1 MSGVVSVSSAWYVV
15 LTSSVGSMSR
25 LVISLLGL
33 ALFVTSCGE
42 KYVFEMSRNYVPPY
56 NPGGD
61 LFDEDEG
68 FAQSYEVYK
77 QRREDILA
85 DVGSGTRELRTEG
98 KGASDRRISDR
109 SSIQKRDVVEKL
121 REYGAVPLD
130 RVESGGKGMIN
141 KEGMDLARV
150 EGARFLDVD
159 LKLRNEAP
167 EELEARTPTSGRK
180 KRVSTQSEKAAL
192 PGAKSAAQSGG
203 ASSSPAAGISSGG
216 KVSVSNV
223 NPPATATA
231 GPDAN
236 GGVGAVSAGSNKEE
250 KKGGASSANDN
261 KSVSAGKKAA
271 AKHLQETK
279 KKLSDAAGS
288 TDKRGDDKK
297 VLKGESA
304 KKSDGGGSVRAAPI
318 PVGSGAAP
326 SAGKKKPS
334 AVAPLAEPTSKS
346 KKVAPTAKK
355 SDDDAEKSASSVES
369 GSVAAPVKSASTK
382 APDPGKL
389 KKLDAGQPSKQ
400 IGRKQIERAAKRAEG
415 DVRGKSEAAPK
426 AAPLT
431 KDDKGAST
439 RGKTHTAGSGETG
452 VVGRD
457 FLDSWK
463 FDDDEYEDDYIIQYM
478 D

>member
-1 MSGVVSVSSAWYVV
+1 MSGVVSVSGACYVV
-15 LTSSVGSMSR
+15 LASSVGSMSR

-61 LFDEDEG
+61 LFGEDED

-85 DVGSGTRELRTEG
+85 DAGSGTRELRTG
-98 KGASDRRISDR
+98 GRGTSDSR
-109 SSIQKRDVVEKL
+109 SGIQKRDVVEKL

-130 RVESGGKGMIN
+130 RVESGSKGMVN
-141 KEGMDLARV
+141 REGIDLTRV

-159 LKLRNEAP
+159 LKLGNEVP
-167 EELEARTPTSGRK
+167 EELEARAPASGGR
-180 KRVSTQSEKAAL
+180 KRVSTQSERAAL
-192 PGAKSAAQSGG
+192 PGAKSAAQGDG
-203 ASSSPAAGISSGG
+203 ASNSPAAGVSSGG

-223 NPPATATA
+223 SPPAAT
-231 GPDAN
+231 GPGAK
-236 GGVGAVSAGSNKEE
+236 GGVGAAPAVSNKEGE
-250 KKGGASSANDN
+250 KSGAPLANN
-261 KSVSAGKKAA
+261 KSISTGKKAA

-279 KKLSDAAGS
+279 NKKKPSSDVADSAK
-288 TDKRGDDKK
+288 KRGGGDKK
-297 VLKGESA
+297 ALKEESA
-304 KKSDGGGSVRAAPI
+304 KKSGGGSIKAAP
-318 PVGSGAAP
+318 VADGRAVP
-326 SAGKKKPS
+326 SADKKKPS
-334 AVAPLAEPTSKS
+334 VAPLVEPTSKS
-346 KKVAPTAKK
+346 KDVASITEKSGGAVAKK
-355 SDDDAEKSASSVES
+355 SANSMES
-369 GSVAAPVKSASTK
+369 GGVAPVKGASIKTL
-382 APDPGKL
+382 DLGKI
-389 KKLDAGQPSKQ
+389 KRFDAVQP
-400 IGRKQIERAAKRAEG
+400 AEQAGG
-415 DVRGKSEAAPK
+415 DVHGKSEEKNSVPR

-431 KDDKGAST
+431 KDDRGSSDREERT
-439 RGKTHTAGSGETG
+439 RTVGGEKKG